1 MSLKGKVYVKYVMA
15 LNRIV
20 RSQLRPNVRRYNS
33 INDIDLTEIKRLKK
47 EYGIGGMIIDVD
59 GTILQEYRNIPHSV
73 LRALKLLNREFKI
86 YFVSNGKSR
95 KIAKLANILGI
106 GYIPLAF
113 KPRRKPFI
121 KASEEMGLYPENIM
135 VLGDG
140 FLTDVLGG
148 QRMGM
153 HTATVKTLNSSN
165 KLKNN
170 DNMQR

>member
-1 MSLKGKVYVKYVMA
+1 MSLKGRIYVKYVMA

-20 RSQLRPNVRRYNS
+20 KSQLEPSVKKYNS
-33 INDIDLTEIKRLKK
+33 INDIDLTEIKRLKQ

-59 GTILQEYRNIPHSV
+59 GTIFQEYKYIPHSI
-73 LRALKLLNREFKI
+73 LRTLKLLNKEFKI
-86 YFVSNGKSR
+86 YLVSNGKNE
-95 KIAKLANILGI
+95 KIAKLSQILGI
-106 GYIPLAF
+106 GYISRAF

-121 KASEEMGLYPENIM
+121 KASEEMGLNPENIM

-165 KLKNN
+165 KLK
-170 DNMQR
+170 DSDDMQR

>member
-113 KPRRKPFI
+113 K
-121 KASEEMGLYPENIM
+121 
-135 VLGDG
+135 
-140 FLTDVLGG
+140 
-148 QRMGM
+148 QR
-153 HTATVKTLNSSN
+153 AEISLNSLDICLESYAITTPFSSPFSFLI
-165 KLKNN
+165 KLASPCVAFPTV
-170 DNMQR
+170 